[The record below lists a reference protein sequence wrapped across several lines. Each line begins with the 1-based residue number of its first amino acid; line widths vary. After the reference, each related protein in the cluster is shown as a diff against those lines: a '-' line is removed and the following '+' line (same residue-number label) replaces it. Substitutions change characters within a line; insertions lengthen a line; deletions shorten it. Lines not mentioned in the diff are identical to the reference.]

1 MTFATATLN
10 NSSDQIAAIEA
21 QIVSLQQQLTELQ
34 ENQQKIKSAEQQ
46 GLSAIAQYKA
56 AINAIAALA
65 EPDMLKEFLR
75 EMATITAE
83 SVDCPSI
90 EAMTDSV
97 TAETEVE
104 PSPTESS
111 GETIDVDA
119 SGRRCFRP
127 LLPPETD
134 NLEAEPEPETEPE
147 QVPLNDGDDFPDIQ
161 NASRIQWA
169 TKMASIRWQDIKK
182 YAAAH
187 KVKGKKR
194 QEIID
199 EMWNS
204 GILPEDIQSWI
215 A

>member
-1 MTFATATLN
+1 MTFATTTLN
-10 NSSDQIAAIEA
+10 NSSAQIAAIEA

-56 AINAIAALA
+56 AISAIAALG

-75 EMATITAE
+75 EMATITAA
-83 SVDCPSI
+83 SVVASI
-90 EAMTDSV
+90 EGQSTDSA

-111 GETIDVDA
+111 GQTIDVL
-119 SGRRCFRP
+119 

-134 NLEAEPEPETEPE
+134 FDPEAEPD
-147 QVPLNDGDDFPDIQ
+147 VPPHDANGDSSGAENVTQIR
-161 NASRIQWA
+161 AEIQWVHQIN
-169 TKMASIRWQDIKK
+169 KIRWQDLKK

-187 KVKGKKR
+187 GIKGKNKG
-194 QEIID
+194 QIID
-199 EMWNS
+199 ELRNS
-204 GILPEDIQSWI
+204 GVLPEDIQSWI

>member
-10 NSSDQIAAIEA
+10 NSSAQIAAIEA
-21 QIVSLQQQLTELQ
+21 QIASLQQQLTELQ

-56 AINAIAALA
+56 AISAIAALG

-75 EMATITAE
+75 EMATITAA

-90 EAMTDSV
+90 EATTDAAN
-97 TAETEVE
+97 AETEVE

-111 GETIDVDA
+111 GETIDV
-119 SGRRCFRP
+119 P

-134 NLEAEPEPETEPE
+134 FDPEAEPEPETEPE
-147 QVPLNDGDDFPDIQ
+147 QVPLDNGDDFPDIQ

-169 TKMASIRWQDIKK
+169 TKIASIRWQDIKK

-204 GILPEDIQSWI
+204 GILFEDIQSWI
-215 A
+215 AK

>member
-10 NSSDQIAAIEA
+10 NSSAQIAAIEA
-21 QIVSLQQQLTELQ
+21 QIASLQQQLTELQ

-56 AINAIAALA
+56 AISAIAALG

-90 EAMTDSV
+90 EATTDAA

-111 GETIDVDA
+111 GQTIDVL
-119 SGRRCFRP
+119 

-134 NLEAEPEPETEPE
+134 FDPEAEPD
-147 QVPLNDGDDFPDIQ
+147 VPPHDANGDSSGAENVTQIR
-161 NASRIQWA
+161 AEIQWVHQIN
-169 TKMASIRWQDIKK
+169 KIRWQDLKK

-187 KVKGKKR
+187 GIKGKNKG
-194 QEIID
+194 QIID
-199 EMWNS
+199 ELRNS
-204 GILPEDIQSWI
+204 GVLPEDIQSWV
-215 A
+215 AR

>member
-1 MTFATATLN
+1 MTFATTTLN
-10 NSSDQIAAIEA
+10 NSSAQIAAIEA

-56 AINAIAALA
+56 AISAIAALG

-75 EMATITAE
+75 EMATITAA
-83 SVDCPSI
+83 SVVASI
-90 EAMTDSV
+90 EGQSTDSA

-111 GETIDVDA
+111 GQTIDVL
-119 SGRRCFRP
+119 

-134 NLEAEPEPETEPE
+134 FGPEAEPD
-147 QVPLNDGDDFPDIQ
+147 VPPHDANGDSSGAENVTQIR
-161 NASRIQWA
+161 AEIQWVHQIN
-169 TKMASIRWQDIKK
+169 KIRWQDLKK

-187 KVKGKKR
+187 GIKGKNKG
-194 QEIID
+194 QIID
-199 EMWNS
+199 ELRNS
-204 GILPEDIQSWI
+204 GVLPEDIQSWI

>member
-1 MTFATATLN
+1 MTFATTTLN
-10 NSSDQIAAIEA
+10 NSSAQIAAIEA
-21 QIVSLQQQLTELQ
+21 QIASLQQQLTELQ

-56 AINAIAALA
+56 AISAIAALG

-90 EAMTDSV
+90 EATTDAAN
-97 TAETEVE
+97 AETEVE

-111 GETIDVDA
+111 GETIDVL
-119 SGRRCFRP
+119 

-134 NLEAEPEPETEPE
+134 FGLEPETEPE
-147 QVPLNDGDDFPDIQ
+147 QVPLDNGDDFPDIQ

-169 TKMASIRWQDIKK
+169 TKIASIRWQDIKK

-215 A
+215 AG

>member
-1 MTFATATLN
+1 MTFATTTLN
-10 NSSDQIAAIEA
+10 NSSAQIAAIEA
-21 QIVSLQQQLTELQ
+21 QIVSLQQKLTELQ

-56 AINAIAALA
+56 AISAIAALG

-90 EAMTDSV
+90 EPTTDAV
-97 TAETEVE
+97 TAKTEVE

-111 GETIDVDA
+111 GKTIDV
-119 SGRRCFRP
+119 P

-134 NLEAEPEPETEPE
+134 FDPEAEPE
-147 QVPLNDGDDFPDIQ
+147 QVPLDNGDDFPDIQ

-169 TKMASIRWQDIKK
+169 TKIASIRWQDIKK

-215 A
+215 AG

>member
-10 NSSDQIAAIEA
+10 NSSAQIAAIEA
-21 QIVSLQQQLTELQ
+21 QIASLQQQLTELQ

-65 EPDMLKEFLR
+65 EPDMLKKFLR

-83 SVDCPSI
+83 SVDCSSI
-90 EAMTDSV
+90 EAMTDAV

-111 GETIDVDA
+111 GETIDV
-119 SGRRCFRP
+119 P

-134 NLEAEPEPETEPE
+134 FDPEVEPDVPHDANGDSSGAENVTQIRAE
-147 QVPLNDGDDFPDIQ
+147 
-161 NASRIQWA
+161 IQWVHQIN
-169 TKMASIRWQDIKK
+169 KIRWQDLKK

-187 KVKGKKR
+187 GIKGKNKG
-194 QEIID
+194 QIID
-199 EMWNS
+199 ELRNS
-204 GILPEDIQSWI
+204 GVLPEDIQSWI
-215 A
+215 AG

>member
-56 AINAIAALA
+56 AISAIAALG

-90 EAMTDSV
+90 EATTDAAN
-97 TAETEVE
+97 AETEVE

-111 GETIDVDA
+111 GETIDV
-119 SGRRCFRP
+119 P

-134 NLEAEPEPETEPE
+134 FDPEAEPE
-147 QVPLNDGDDFPDIQ
+147 QVPLDNGDDFPDIQ

-169 TKMASIRWQDIKK
+169 TKIASIRWQDIKK

-215 A
+215 AG